1 MWHGYFIHLGLERD
15 LFKSSAFLGIG
26 HMTDSAR
33 VIIISHALRTIG
45 VTQSPV
51 STFRL
56 YYNLEVPSSAIQLFR
71 GTRLMERSLVPRNH
85 TLKNNT
91 V

>member
-1 MWHGYFIHLGLERD
+1 MSHGYFIHLGLERN

-33 VIIISHALRTIG
+33 IIIISHALRTIG
-45 VTQSPV
+45 VTLSSV

-56 YYNLEVPSSAIQLFR
+56 YYNLEVTSRAIQLLR
-71 GTRLMERSLVPRNH
+71 GTKLM
-85 TLKNNT
+85 
-91 V
+91 